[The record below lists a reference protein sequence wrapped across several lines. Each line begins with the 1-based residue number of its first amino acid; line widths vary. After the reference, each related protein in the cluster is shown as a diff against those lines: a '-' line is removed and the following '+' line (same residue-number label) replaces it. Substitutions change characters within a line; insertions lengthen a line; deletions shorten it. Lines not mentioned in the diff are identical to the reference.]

1 MKRLPLVSSV
11 PALGALGTGRA
22 DAPSVD
28 GGRIYAQT
36 HGDLAGDPRV
46 DELRT
51 REFAAERPFEPP
63 PGVDRRTFLTLMGA
77 SMALAGL
84 ATGCRRPEEKI
95 LPYTRRPEDLVDGRP
110 IEFATSVPFYGT
122 ALGLL
127 VESTDGRPTKIE
139 GNPNH
144 PDSLGGTT
152 ALVQAMLL
160 DLYDPDRSTGPRHFV
175 RPKSGGEATTVDVG
189 HDEAWDFLRSFGDA
203 LKKEKGKGFAVL
215 VDESRS
221 PTLALALD
229 AMLRDLPEARVVRF
243 EPFGRENARTGAQI
257 AFGRPLETVNDL
269 EKADVLLVLDGDL
282 FDSEG
287 SPVKAAKQFARR
299 RKVEAGGMSRVY
311 VAEAC
316 PTPTGTV
323 ADHRLRI
330 QARRVLDLALAI
342 GVELGKHGVAVPSE
356 LVARQPAEL
365 GDKQK
370 AFAAAVAKDLA
381 GAKGKGLIVAGRRQ
395 PPHVHAL
402 VAALNVA
409 LGNVGQTVR
418 HVPLAHTVN
427 EGAATLM
434 ALVDAIEKREITGL
448 LILGGN
454 PAFNAPADV
463 PFAALLERA
472 RKPKEASDYV
482 DLFSVHVATHV
493 DETSQLATWHIPR
506 AHTLESWSDTIA
518 EDGTLAVT
526 QPLIAPLYGGHTDA
540 EVVERL
546 ISGTRNAYE
555 LVRAT
560 WGARLGA
567 LGFEKAW
574 RKVLHEGVLPLSAA
588 ASVEVSL
595 DSAKVAAAVGDYKA
609 PEGAFEVVFAPDPH
623 AYDGRF
629 ANNGWMQ
636 ELPDPIHKMCWMNAA
651 SVSAATASKLG
662 LKDGDTVE
670 VTANGKSVKLPVAIT
685 YGHADDSV
693 TLTVGQG
700 RRFEGRVCKGVGV
713 DTQPLR
719 ATAGFYLSA
728 GNLAKAGGFEELAV
742 TQGHF
747 VLEGRPIVRE
757 QTTAQYE
764 ADPKWAKEIVQRTT
778 KHPPLESLWP
788 AWEYNGHKWG
798 MTIDLTLCTGCSA
811 CVTACQAENNI
822 PVLGIAGVLKSREM
836 HWLRIDR
843 YFAGRD
849 GMPEGAD
856 EAMATSLPMTCQH
869 CENAPCEQVCPVAAT
884 THSPEGLNEMTY
896 NRCIGTKYCGN
907 NCPYKVRR
915 FNYFAYDKDIPET
928 QKLVFNPDVTVRSRG
943 VMEKC
948 SFCVQRV
955 NQAKI
960 AAKKEKDE
968 AKQREIIR
976 SLKSACQQACPTEAI
991 SFGDLND
998 AEQQVAK
1005 NAALPRAYKALEE
1018 INVRPRISYLARIR
1032 NPNTD
1037 LEPAAPSDVKQAGAQ
1052 PGDGHGHAHGE
1063 AH

>member
-1 MKRLPLVSSV
+1 
-11 PALGALGTGRA
+11 
-22 DAPSVD
+22 
-28 GGRIYAQT
+28 
-36 HGDLAGDPRV
+36 
-46 DELRT
+46 
-51 REFAAERPFEPP
+51 
-63 PGVDRRTFLTLMGA
+63 
-77 SMALAGL
+77 MALAGL

-110 IEFATSVPFYGT
+110 IEFATSLPFYGT
-122 ALGLL
+122 AIGLL

-152 ALVQAMLL
+152 ALVQASVL
-160 DLYDPDRSTGPRHFV
+160 DLYDPDRSTAPRHFV
-175 RPKSGGEATTVDVG
+175 RPKDGGEPASVEVSMS
-189 HDEAWDFLRSFGDA
+189 EAWDFVRTFGDA
-203 LKKEKGKGFAVL
+203 LKAAKGKGFAIL
-215 VDESRS
+215 LEETRS
-221 PTLALALD
+221 PTLTVALEALK
-229 AMLRDLPEARVVRF
+229 RDLPEALVVRF
-243 EPFGRENARTGAQI
+243 EAFGRENARTGAQI
-257 AFGRPLETVNDL
+257 AFGQPLETVHDL

-287 SPVKAAKQFARR
+287 SPIKAAKQFARR
-299 RKVEAGGMSRVY
+299 RKVESGSMSRVY
-311 VAEAC
+311 VAEAG

-323 ADHRLRI
+323 ADHRQRI
-330 QARRVLDLALAI
+330 QARQVLDLALA
-342 GVELGKHGVAVPSE
+342 VASELGKHGVTVPPE
-356 LVARQPAEL
+356 LTARKAGKL
-365 GDKQK
+365 DDKQL

-381 GAKGKGLIVAGRRQ
+381 AAKGKGLVVAGRRQ

-402 VAALNVA
+402 VHALNA
-409 LGNVGQTVR
+409 TLGNVGQTVR
-418 HVPLAHTVN
+418 HVPVAHLVN
-427 EGAATLM
+427 EGAATLKQ
-434 ALVDAIEKREITGL
+434 LVDSIEKREITGL

-454 PAFNAPADV
+454 PAFNAPADA

-472 RKPKEASDYV
+472 RKPQNAPDYV
-482 DLFSVHVATHV
+482 DLLSVHLGTHL
-493 DETSQLATWHIPR
+493 DETGQLATWHIPR
-506 AHTLESWSDTIA
+506 AHALESWSDTIA

-526 QPLIAPLYGGHTDA
+526 QPLIAPMYDGKTDA
-540 EVVERL
+540 EVIERL
-546 ISGTRNAYE
+546 LSGTRNAYE

-588 ASVEVSL
+588 PTVEVSL
-595 DSAKVAAAVGDYKA
+595 DAAKVGAAVGDFKA

-623 AYDGRF
+623 AYDGRS

-636 ELPDPIHKMCWMNAA
+636 EMPDPIHKMCWMNAA
-651 SVSAATASKLG
+651 SISSATAQRLG
-662 LKDGDTVE
+662 LKDGQLVE
-670 VTANGKSVKLPVAIT
+670 VSVGGKSIKLPVAVT
-685 YGHADDSV
+685 FGHADDSV

-719 ATAGFYLSA
+719 TTAGFYLAA
-728 GNLAKAGGFEELAV
+728 GTLAAAEGFEELAV

-747 VLEGRPIVRE
+747 VLEGRPLVRE

-764 ADPKWAKEIVQRTT
+764 ADPRWAKEIVQRTT
-778 KHPPLESLWP
+778 KHPALENLWKD
-788 AWEYNGHKWG
+788 WEYNGHKWG

-843 YFAGRD
+843 YFAGAD
-849 GMPEGAD
+849 GQPAQAD
-856 EAMATSLPMTCQH
+856 DTMATNMPMTCQH

-884 THSPEGLNEMTY
+884 THSPEGINEMTY

-915 FNYFAYDKDIPET
+915 FNYFNYTDEIPET
-928 QKLVFNPDVTVRSRG
+928 QKLVLNPDVTVRSRG

-960 AAKKEKDE
+960 AAKKEKDA
-968 AKQREIIR
+968 AKQREIVR

-991 SFGDLND
+991 TFGDLND
-998 AEQQVAK
+998 AEQLVAK

-1037 LEPAAPSDVKQAGAQ
+1037 LEPAAASQVKPAGAQ
-1052 PGDGHGHAHGE
+1052 PHDGHGHAPGE